1 MRTLLLAIVISA
13 AASAQTPDTAKP
25 PATVSIDARASAVIP
40 GSSNRVTRSVP
51 IAFPCTYVSHS
62 LTVLE
67 REPAVSSDTHSA
79 APTSF
84 SAELRRAPGGRIE
97 AVALTVVAS
106 VTPTLQPT
114 SIGVRL
120 AVVMHCE

>member
-1 MRTLLLAIVISA
+1 MRTLLLAIVVSA
-13 AASAQTPDTAKP
+13 AASAQTADTTKP

-67 REPAVSSDTHSA
+67 REPAVAAGAGAS

-97 AVALTVVAS
+97 AVAVTVVAS
-106 VTPTLQPT
+106 VTPSLEPS

-120 AVVMHCE
+120 AVVMRCE